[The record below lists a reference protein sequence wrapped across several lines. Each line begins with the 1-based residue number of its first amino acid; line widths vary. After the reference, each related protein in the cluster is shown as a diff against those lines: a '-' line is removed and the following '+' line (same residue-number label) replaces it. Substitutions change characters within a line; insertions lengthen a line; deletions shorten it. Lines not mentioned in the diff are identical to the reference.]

1 MSQVRID
8 KYLWAIRIFK
18 TRSKASEACKKGRVQ
33 INEAEV
39 KPAKEVS
46 PGDEVTI
53 RIKTMIKTIRVE
65 KVIEQRVS
73 ASLAAECFEDLTPQ
87 EEYDKLK
94 KMNELNTEWRDRGAG
109 RPTKKERR
117 QIDWLKKR
125 R

>member
-18 TRSKASEACKKGRVQ
+18 TRSKASEACRKGRVQ

-53 RIKTMIKTIRVE
+53 RIKTMIKSIRVE

-73 ASLAAECFEDLTPQ
+73 AALAAECFEDLTPQ

>member
-18 TRSKASEACKKGRVQ
+18 TRSKASDACKKGRVQ
-33 INEAEV
+33 MNDADV

-53 RIKTMIKTIRVE
+53 RIKTMLKTIQVE

-94 KMNELNTEWRDRGAG
+94 KMSELNTEWRERGAG